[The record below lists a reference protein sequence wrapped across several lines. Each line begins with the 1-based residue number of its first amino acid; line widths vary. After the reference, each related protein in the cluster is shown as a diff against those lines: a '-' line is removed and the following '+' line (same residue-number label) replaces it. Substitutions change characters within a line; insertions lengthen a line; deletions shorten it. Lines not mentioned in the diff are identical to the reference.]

1 MMMPPRHVLSV
12 VALLPFLVSATGT
25 GQPKGTPSKGASP
38 SRGRAGVTVMYPP
51 DGCVL
56 TPGTVQIVAIGGGD
70 AAKATPTLDGK
81 PLEFRR
87 MRLAAFGKQAEWAAK
102 NPVDS
107 ERWALVAT
115 ARVASGQHVF
125 AVGPQKVRVCASP
138 PKDGKG
144 AAGDTPRY
152 RPHPG
157 RVANCTSCH
166 EMKKS
171 DAGPVLGPAKEPDT
185 CFACHDRDEFR
196 LTHTHRIKSL
206 AACRMCHT
214 PHGGTSKA
222 LLVGKAE
229 VLCTKCHDL

>member
-1 MMMPPRHVLSV
+1 MMMTSRHMLSV
-12 VALLPFLVSATGT
+12 VALLPFLASATGT
-25 GQPKGTPSKGASP
+25 DQPKGTRSKGASP
-38 SRGRAGVTVMYPP
+38 SDGRAGVTVMYPP

-56 TPGTVQIVAIGGGD
+56 SPGTVQIVAIVGGD
-70 AAKATPTLDGK
+70 AAKATITLDGK

-87 MRLAAFGKQAEWAAK
+87 MRVTTSGKQAKRTAK
-102 NPVDS
+102 NPANS

-115 ARVASGQHVF
+115 AVVASGKHVF
-125 AVGPQKVRVCASP
+125 AVGPRKVRISASP

-144 AAGDTPRY
+144 AAGDAPRY

-157 RVANCTSCH
+157 QVANCALCH

-171 DAGPVLGPAKEPDT
+171 DAGPVLGEAKEPDT
-185 CFACHDRDEFR
+185 CFACHDRDEFK
-196 LTHTHRIKSL
+196 LTHAHRIESL

-214 PHGGTSKA
+214 PHGGTAKA

-229 VLCTKCHDL
+229 ALCTKCHDL